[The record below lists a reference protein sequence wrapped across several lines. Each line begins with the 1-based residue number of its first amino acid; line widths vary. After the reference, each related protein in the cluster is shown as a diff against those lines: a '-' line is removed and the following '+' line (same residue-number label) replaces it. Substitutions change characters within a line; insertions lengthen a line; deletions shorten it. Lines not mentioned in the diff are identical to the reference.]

1 MQGFIF
7 FCLSVSLDLGG
18 KNLEKRKNGK
28 GKREEGREKGKR
40 KGNGEKGHKG
50 REKRDR
56 KEKGT
61 EGRGLNHI
69 NKQNKKTVLEML
81 KKKKLW
87 GVLEV
92 NLFRAPKRSIIL
104 LK

>member
-1 MQGFIF
+1 MIDFFTYLYAGVYIF
-7 FCLSVSLDLGG
+7 LSVCFIGFGG

-69 NKQNKKTVLEML
+69 NKQNKK
-81 KKKKLW
+81 
-87 GVLEV
+87 
-92 NLFRAPKRSIIL
+92 NSIRNA
-104 LK
+104 